1 MKAKHA
7 TAIRRGIL
15 LALIGVDLD
24 YKSEE
29 PLTIEAYLR
38 TSAKERRELPYYL
51 TDQAT
56 S

>member
-38 TSAKERRELPYYL
+38 TVAKRAQEAP
-51 TDQAT
+51 
-56 S
+56 